1 MEELEARL
9 LNSRVG
15 VFSVW
20 AMLVDLEQHLNGN
33 KLLCT
38 VCILYDSH
46 HEAFLDELKYNG
58 MAL

>member
-20 AMLVDLEQHLNGN
+20 AMSVDLELHLNGN
-33 KLLCT
+33 ILLCT
-38 VCILYDSH
+38 VCTLYDSH
-46 HEAFLDELKYNG
+46 HQAFLDELKK
-58 MAL
+58 